1 MAESDPPT
9 IARWLGKMPNELLYA
24 VLAGAVGW
32 AIYVT
37 IQLDRFDARFTAL
50 EVQVD
55 EIHDQVIGSDN
66 VSQEGVRHAA
76 R

>member
-24 VLAGAVGW
+24 VLAGAMGW

-37 IQLDRFDARFTAL
+37 IQLDRFNTRFTAL

-55 EIHDQVIGSDN
+55 EIHDQVIGSDSA
-66 VSQEGVRHAA
+66 SQDGVRHAA

>member
-1 MAESDPPT
+1 MPPSDPPT

-24 VLAGAVGW
+24 VLAGAMGW

-37 IQLDRFDARFTAL
+37 IQLDRFNTRFTAL

-55 EIHDQVIGSDN
+55 EIHDQVIGSDSA
-66 VSQEGVRHAA
+66 SQDGVRHAA